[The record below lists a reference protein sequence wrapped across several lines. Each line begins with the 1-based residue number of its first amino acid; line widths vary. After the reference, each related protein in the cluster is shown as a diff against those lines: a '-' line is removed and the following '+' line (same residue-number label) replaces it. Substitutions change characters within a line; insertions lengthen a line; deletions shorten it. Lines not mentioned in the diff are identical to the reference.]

1 MRFFKLLVLLTLT
14 AVLVACSAAA
24 GDENAN
30 APAAAV
36 ETYLQAKVSGNTD
49 TIQALLCSELEQN
62 LERETQ
68 TFATVSE
75 ATIENMA
82 CTHTGDGRVACEGV
96 ITALY
101 GTEETEFPLTN
112 YRTVEEDG
120 EWKWCGETE

>member
-1 MRFFKLLVLLTLT
+1 MRLFKLLVLLTLT
-14 AVLVACSAAA
+14 TVLFACTTTTSDDPAV
-24 GDENAN
+24 
-30 APAAAV
+30 AV
-36 ETYLQAKVSGNTD
+36 ETYLQAKVSGDGD

-62 LERETQ
+62 LEREKQ

-75 ATIENMA
+75 AHLENMA
-82 CTHTGDGRVACEGV
+82 CTHTGDGRVACEGI

-112 YRTVEEDG
+112 YRTVNEDG